1 MRFDFE
7 TMRAHYGESI
17 GSYQGALVYVG
28 SKYDDIPLGG
38 SYCLFDYNNALVI
51 DGTLVG
57 SISVDGRIL
66 KRDKAVP
73 WRREAPPL
81 RTSLGDLDVADNK
94 SVESAS
100 IDEVLYNA
108 MKAPINVQ
116 SLSTGYANADE
127 LLKSAYDAEG
137 LYPSAPPLG

>member
-73 WRREAPPL
+73 WRLISKDITIEKDI
-81 RTSLGDLDVADNK
+81 TIGKNEDKEIDS
-94 SVESAS
+94 S

-108 MKAPINVQ
+108 MKAPINTYTPT
-116 SLSTGYANADE
+116 TGYANADE
-127 LLKSAYDAEG
+127 LLKSAYNSIYDE
-137 LYPSAPPLG
+137 LSYKE

>member
-57 SISVDGRIL
+57 SIDVDGRIL
-66 KRDKAVP
+66 KQDKAVP
-73 WRREAPPL
+73 WRLISKDIAEGEPSAPPQ
-81 RTSLGDLDVADNK
+81 SDVSEVD
-94 SVESAS
+94 
-100 IDEVLYNA
+100 IDKLLYEA
-108 MKAPINVQ
+108 MKAPLKISPSCN
-116 SLSTGYANADE
+116 GYITADD
-127 LLKSAYDAEG
+127 LLKSAYNGSYSEV
-137 LYPSAPPLG
+137 